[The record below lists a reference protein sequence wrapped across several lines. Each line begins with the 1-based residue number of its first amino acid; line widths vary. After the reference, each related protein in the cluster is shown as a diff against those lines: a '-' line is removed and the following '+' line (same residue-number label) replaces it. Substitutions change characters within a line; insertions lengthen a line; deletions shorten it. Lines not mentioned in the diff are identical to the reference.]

1 MKLNRNLC
9 KLNINF
15 ACVKLS
21 IIMIFIITYTV
32 VFLFR
37 FMYLEEIMIDVN
49 EKQNLRQNN
58 CANIVMLTFRSLTI
72 LVTISDKTVE
82 GIKGCSHYA
91 IATAIFYYSKWVAW
105 DSM

>member
-1 MKLNRNLC
+1 MSSQMFQFQKHNVIFRVLNFAWSLFTNGIGMKLNRNLC

-37 FMYLEEIMIDVN
+37 FMYLEEIIIDVN
-49 EKQNLRQNN
+49 NN
-58 CANIVMLTFRSLTI
+58 NIIIIVYSPGFLQDTLESVMSN
-72 LVTISDKTVE
+72 
-82 GIKGCSHYA
+82 
-91 IATAIFYYSKWVAW
+91 
-105 DSM
+105 